1 MAAITVNKVTQ
12 QPSPRGAIV
21 AKQVALYV
29 ALTLFGLLM
38 LGPFILAIFGAFK
51 NSVEVNAYPPTLLP
65 QVWHPENFLD
75 VARLFPQFP
84 RWFINSVG
92 LSVAVTVLN
101 VFFCALAGYAFAR
114 LNFPGRT
121 VLFLAVLATLMIPL
135 QVTLIPKFLI
145 LKQFGL
151 INTYPAVILPNISTA
166 AGIFLMTQFMKAIP
180 HELEEAA
187 VIDGAT
193 KWTVFTRLVLPLSV
207 PAMTALAIFSFQG
220 QWNDFLWPLVVL
232 NDPTLFTLP
241 LGIAGFGGEYVQNT
255 NWVLVASIFTTIPMV
270 LLVFFFQRFIIKSV
284 ATTGGK

>member
-1 MAAITVNKVTQ
+1 MAAITVDKVMR
-12 QPSPRGAIV
+12 QPSPRRAII

-29 ALTLFGLLM
+29 AMTLFGLLM

-65 QVWHPENFLD
+65 HVWHPENFLD
-75 VARLFPQFP
+75 VARLFPMFP
-84 RWFINSVG
+84 RWFVNSIG
-92 LSVAVTVLN
+92 LSATVTVLN

-135 QVTLIPKFLI
+135 QVTLIPKFI
-145 LKQFGL
+145 IMKQFGL
-151 INTYPAVILPNISTA
+151 INTYPGVILPNISTA

-187 VIDGAT
+187 VIDGAS
-193 KWTVFTRLVLPLSV
+193 KWTVFTRVILPLSA
-207 PAMTALAIFSFQG
+207 PALTSLAIFSFQG

-255 NWVLVASIFTTIPMV
+255 NWVLVGSIFTTIPMV
-270 LLVFFFQRFIIKSV
+270 FLVFFFQRYIIKSV

>member
-1 MAAITVNKVTQ
+1 
-12 QPSPRGAIV
+12 
-21 AKQVALYV
+21 
-29 ALTLFGLLM
+29 M

-51 NSVEVNAYPPTLLP
+51 STAEVNSYPPTLLP
-65 QVWHPENFLD
+65 QIWHPENFLD
-75 VARLFPQFP
+75 VARLFPMFP
-84 RWFINSVG
+84 RWFVNSVG
-92 LSVAVTVLN
+92 LSVTVTVLN

-187 VIDGAT
+187 VIDGAS
-193 KWTVFTRLVLPLSV
+193 KWTVFTRLILPLSV

-232 NDPTLFTLP
+232 NDPQLFTLP
-241 LGIAGFGGEYVQNT
+241 LGIAGFSQEFVSNT
-255 NWVLVASIFTTIPMV
+255 NWVLVGSIFTTIPMV
-270 LLVFFFQRFIIKSV
+270 LLVFFFQRYIIKSV